1 MKRKHRVLA
10 LLVPLIV
17 LCKAAVAQGAGACCV
32 DGIVCIPGQTEE
44 ACGNVGGFFRGTG
57 TTCAPNGRCKGACCV
72 SGDCLED
79 LSQQACEGLSGVF
92 QGGGTICESEDDL
105 GDNLCAVVFVPHDV
119 SLADDGASSVI
130 AVDLDADGDTDLLSA
145 SAHNDTIAWHEN
157 LGGSPPSF
165 AARVISTTAQGAS
178 SVFATDLD
186 NDGDVDV
193 LSASQDDDKIAWY
206 ESDGGSPP
214 AFVTHII
221 TGDRRSSVTGL
232 ALPIP
237 DGGFPFFDLSHVL
250 NVTESFSVVDVDI
263 GVQVTHTRVGDLI
276 IQVEHL
282 GTTVTLVNQ
291 PGDAT
296 DTPGFFTGCP
306 DDNYDIVFDDE
317 GTGGAIEDQ
326 CSLNLSSP
334 PSYTPNGALSAFD
347 GADSAGAWTI
357 TVYDTAFADTGTLD
371 GWSIRLK
378 GALNEAFADGAA
390 SVFAADI
397 DGDGD
402 TDVLSAAPLADTRCS
417 NDPSTRCTGNED
429 CCVDVVAPLG
439 ECDDP
444 DNVCSQTLAW
454 YENDGNTPPGFAPRL
469 IPGDQFGRDARF
481 VVAADMDGDT
491 DIDVVT
497 TSGGGP
503 GEGVCS
509 LDATRACNL
518 ETDCKPGVCAPVR
531 ECDLDSPNPGET
543 CINDGDCE
551 DTCAQG
557 ACSSGTCSNNPSRL
571 CANNSDCKLCV
582 GDPDIICDVH
592 ADCLIG
598 LCEDRNECVGTDLP
612 CLNSVDCPFDACILD
627 RAIAWYENTGAADPD
642 LRFNEHVIRS
652 GLGTK
657 VFSPS
662 VADIDDD
669 GFMDIASAADGD
681 VAIAWREND
690 GVSPPMFAQHF
701 VSSAALSDLAVF
713 AADVDGDGDADIV
726 SASSGRRCGGDT
738 TVPGETCLTAGDC
751 TDTCDQAEGACARNA
766 SFSCSNNADCG
777 SNPTCDLQSWVGW
790 HENRG
795 GSPPRFSARIRRI
808 TNNVDDARSVFAADV
823 DGDGD
828 MDIISASAG
837 DDKIAWYEN
846 QSALKVLNVT
856 SKRNFATIASAVAN
870 AADLQVL
877 SAHPDRFDAAEPT
890 IDFRGKGITLQ
901 ARGDIVQ
908 PVGGEYTLADNAKLQ
923 SAPGAW
929 NLTLHGTLITPPGA
943 QAQLSTTG
951 AFILGA
957 TGTLTAEA
965 GAGLS
970 VDVGAVLQGTT
981 NVGPNAT
988 IAFAGDV
995 SIMAGAANVGI
1006 GGALTSSGAL
1016 TATPFTT
1023 LSVSGGEVFSA
1034 GHLTLAGDTDL
1045 NIGSRIQTNGALF
1058 ALTNSTL
1065 LAAGSSV
1072 DAAGDVILDG
1082 LVSLNLG
1089 STLTAGGTLFVSA
1102 DNPLTT
1108 LTLGPGSGLFIAGDV
1123 SFDRPVLLD
1132 VDAFIATN
1140 GALILEPDS
1149 NELTVNSNA
1158 SISAEGDVTL
1168 QSPTSLA
1175 FGSALAAGGVL
1186 DNTSDL
1192 GFVGSGISAAKRLS
1206 NRGAIVGFGTIEANV
1221 HNFHKALFRA
1231 DTQVVGDYSNGTPLG
1246 LCDDS
1251 DPMFEDQECID
1262 DNDCGGGAGACRKL
1276 GRCEDGVPCSA
1287 DSDCTVGT
1295 CKRLG
1300 RCDDGTLTTDGQ
1312 VCSVD
1317 VDCADTCGQGTCTA
1331 SECSNNSERPCVDD
1345 TDCKLC
1351 TADTNVTC
1359 NDDTDCGGSNGVC
1372 ATALCDDASG
1382 ALAGKTCTTD
1392 LECGGGFCV
1401 QLGKCDGADPP
1412 IIPGQACTGDVQCGT
1427 GRCFS
1432 GTTIIEQE
1440 SMLVIIGTLSNFGTI
1455 IGDALTR
1462 PLLGYAGGDLQIEQ
1476 PLSAG
1481 AAQQPAEQGFFV
1493 HGHFVTGATAL
1504 LLMPLPQS
1512 VVRVGGNYTAATNA
1526 SARYDMAHAELRM
1539 VGVGGKAQELEV
1551 MSKDI
1556 GPIPHG
1562 LDRTHTGHYPI
1573 GMLRIGPPATTVELV
1588 DSHDNDGL
1596 GQAAREAIYAKTLVI
1611 EPGATLQTNK
1621 HMVYYG
1627 TLVLNGQVD
1636 DPDNLVEIIP
1646 APQDFDLD
1654 FDVDLDDY
1662 SALDRCVGGP
1672 GSGISGGTCT
1682 AVQFDQADSDN
1693 DNDVDLLDIRKFQ
1706 LAFTGD

>member
-17 LCKAAVAQGAGACCV
+17 LCKAVVAEGAGACCV
-32 DGIVCIPGQTEE
+32 DGIVCISGQTEE
-44 ACGNVGGFFRGTG
+44 ACGNVGGFFPGTG
-57 TTCAPNGRCKGACCV
+57 TTCAANGRCKGACCV
-72 SGDCLED
+72 SGDCRED
-79 LSQQACEGLSGVF
+79 LSQQECDGQNGVF

-119 SLADDGASSVI
+119 SVAADGASSVI

-145 SAHNDTIAWHEN
+145 SAHDDTIAWYEN

-186 NDGDVDV
+186 NDGDIDV

-221 TGDRRSSVTGL
+221 TGDRLMSATGL
-232 ALPIP
+232 ALAIP
-237 DGGFPFFDLSHVL
+237 DDGFPASGVSHVL
-250 NVTESFSVVDVDI
+250 NVTESFLVVDVDI
-263 GVQVTHTRVGDLI
+263 GMRVNHTFVGDLI

-296 DTPGFFTGCP
+296 DVPGAPFGC
-306 DDNYDIVFDDE
+306 DDENYDIVLDDE

-326 CSLNLSSP
+326 CVPDLSSP

-357 TVYDTAFADTGTLD
+357 TVYDTAGADIGTLD
-371 GWSIRLK
+371 EWSIRLK
-378 GALNEAFADGAA
+378 GALNEAFGDGAA
-390 SVFAADI
+390 SVSAADI

-402 TDVLSAAPLADTRCS
+402 MDVLSAAPLADTRCS
-417 NDPSTRCTGNED
+417 NDPSTRCTSIED
-429 CCVDVVAPLG
+429 CCVDVSPADG
-439 ECDDP
+439 QCDDP
-444 DNVCSQTLAW
+444 DNICSQTLAW
-454 YENDGNTPPGFAPRL
+454 YENDGNTPPGFTPRL

-509 LDATRACNL
+509 RDAARACNV
-518 ETDCKPGVCAPVR
+518 ETDCAPGVCEPVQ
-531 ECDLDSPNPGET
+531 ECDLDSPNPGE
-543 CINDGDCE
+543 
-551 DTCAQG
+551 
-557 ACSSGTCSNNPSRL
+557 ACTL
-571 CANNSDCKLCV
+571 NSQCT
-582 GDPDIICDVH
+582 P
-592 ADCLIG
+592 G
-598 LCEDRNECVGTDLP
+598 LCESSNECVDTDVP
-612 CLNSVDCPFDACILD
+612 CQFDTDCPFDACILD
-627 RAIAWYENTGAADPD
+627 HAIAWYENTGAADPD
-642 LRFNEHVIRS
+642 LRFTEHLIRS
-652 GLGTK
+652 GLGTS

-662 VADIDDD
+662 VMDIDDD
-669 GFMDIASAADGD
+669 GFKDIASAADGD
-681 VAIAWREND
+681 VAIAWHEND
-690 GVSPPMFAQHF
+690 GASPPIFAQHF
-701 VSSAALSDLAVF
+701 VSSAALSTLSVF

-738 TVPGETCLTAGDC
+738 STPGEFCVTA
-751 TDTCDQAEGACARNA
+751 
-766 SFSCSNNADCG
+766 ADCG
-777 SNPTCDLQSWVGW
+777 GGGPTCDLESWVGW

-808 TNNVDDARSVFAADV
+808 TNNVDDARSVFSADV

-837 DDKIAWYEN
+837 DDRIAWYEN
-846 QSALKVLNVT
+846 QSALEVLNVT
-856 SKRNFATIASAVAN
+856 TNRNFATIASAVAN
-870 AADLQVL
+870 AADLQVI
-877 SAHPDRFDAAEPT
+877 SAHPDRFDDAEPT
-890 IDFRGKGITLQ
+890 IDFRGKGLTLQ

-929 NLTLHGTLITPPGA
+929 DLTLRGTLITPPGA
-943 QAQLSTTG
+943 QAELSTTG
-951 AFILGA
+951 AFTLGA
-957 TGTLTAEA
+957 TGTLTAA
-965 GAGLS
+965 GGAGLS
-970 VDVGAVLQGTT
+970 VDVGAMLEGTT

-995 SIMAGAANVGI
+995 TLEGAANVDI

-1016 TATPFTT
+1016 TATASST
-1023 LSVSGGEVFSA
+1023 LSVSGGEVFSV
-1034 GHLTLAGDTDL
+1034 GDLTLAGATDL
-1045 NIGSRIQTNGALF
+1045 NIGSSIQTNGGLF
-1058 ALTNSTL
+1058 ALANSTL
-1065 LAAGSSV
+1065 IAAGAEVS
-1072 DAAGDVILDG
+1072 AAGDVTLDG
-1082 LVSLNLG
+1082 LVSLDLG
-1089 STLTAGGTLFVSA
+1089 STLTAGGTLLVSA

-1108 LTLGPGSGLFIAGDV
+1108 LTLGAGSGLFIAGDV
-1123 SFDRPVLLD
+1123 SLDRPVVLD
-1132 VDAFIATN
+1132 VDASIATN
-1140 GALILEPDS
+1140 GALILKPDS
-1149 NELTVNSNA
+1149 NELTVGSNA
-1158 SISAEGDVTL
+1158 SISAEGNVTL

-1192 GFVGSGISAAKRLS
+1192 EFVGSGLSAGQRFS

-1221 HNFHKALFRA
+1221 HNFHQALFRA
-1231 DTQVVGDYSNGTPLG
+1231 DTQVVGDYLNGTPLG

-1262 DNDCGGGAGACRKL
+1262 DSDCGGGAGACQKL
-1276 GRCEDGVPCSA
+1276 GRCEDGIPCSA
-1287 DSDCTVGT
+1287 DGDCTVDT

-1300 RCDDGTLTTDGQ
+1300 RCDDGTLTTEGQ

-1317 VDCADTCGQGTCTA
+1317 VDCADTCGQGTCTGA
-1331 SECSNNSERPCVDD
+1331 SVCSNNSERACVNDS
-1345 TDCKLC
+1345 DCKLC
-1351 TADTNVTC
+1351 TADANVKC
-1359 NDDTDCGGSNGVC
+1359 NDDADCGGSNGVC

-1382 ALAGKTCTTD
+1382 ALAGKACTTD

-1401 QLGKCDGADPP
+1401 QLGKCDGADPT

-1432 GTTIIEQE
+1432 GTTIIEQD

-1455 IGDALTR
+1455 IGNALTR
-1462 PLLGYAGGDLQIEQ
+1462 PLLGHHGGNLQTEQ
-1476 PLSAG
+1476 APSAG

-1526 SARYDMAHAELRM
+1526 STRYDMAQAELRM
-1539 VGVGGKAQELEV
+1539 VGVGGQAQELEV

-1556 GPIPHG
+1556 GPTPHG
-1562 LDRTHTGHYPI
+1562 LDRTRPGHYPI
-1573 GMLRIGPPATTVELV
+1573 GMLRIGPPATTVDLV

-1596 GQAAREAIYAKTLVI
+1596 GQGTPEAIYAKTLVI
-1611 EPGATLQTNK
+1611 ESGATLRTNT

-1627 TLVLNGQVD
+1627 TLVLSGQVD
-1636 DPDNLVEIIP
+1636 DPDNLVGIIP
-1646 APQDFDLD
+1646 VPQDFDLD

-1662 SALDRCVGGP
+1662 RTLYRCVEGP
-1672 GSGISGGTCT
+1672 GSGNSGGACT
-1682 AVQFDQADSDN
+1682 AAQFDQADSDN